1 MTEKYRLQFR
11 LLNGSTPPE
20 MAVDVSEMAMFSTCH
35 NLFAIAKAKG
45 WQGEVL
51 VVQLNEHSELG
62 RVRNH
67 QA

>member
-11 LLNGSTPPE
+11 FLNGFTPPE
-20 MAVDVSEMAMFSTCH
+20 MTIDVSEMAMFTACH
-35 NLFAIAKAKG
+35 NLFAIAKAHG

-51 VVQLNEHSELG
+51 VMQLNEHSELG